1 MERYLVISPHTLED
15 CRVAIEH
22 FAKYNAGF
30 LTHFEWGCYDNDHN
44 AYAFIEAET
53 HEQALMAVPPLLRNK
68 AKAIRMVQ
76 LTPTA
81 ISEDIHTRAAG
92 KA

>member
-1 MERYLVISPHTLED
+1 MDRFLVISQHTLED
-15 CRVAIEH
+15 CRLAVEH

-30 LTHFEWGCYDNDHN
+30 LTHFEWGCYDKDHN

-53 HEQALMAVPPLLRNK
+53 HEQALLSVPPFLRQK
-68 AKAIRMVQ
+68 AKAIKVVEFSPKKVG
-76 LTPTA
+76 TGVH
-81 ISEDIHTRAAG
+81 E

>member
-1 MERYLVISPHTLED
+1 MERYLIISPHTLED
-15 CRVAIEH
+15 CRMAIEH

-44 AYAFIEAET
+44 AYAFVEAES
-53 HEQALMAVPPLLRNK
+53 HEQALMAVPPLLRSK
-68 AKAIRMVQ
+68 AKVIRIVR
-76 LTPTA
+76 LTPAA
-81 ISEDIHTRAAG
+81 ITEDIHTRAAG

>member
-1 MERYLVISPHTLED
+1 M
-15 CRVAIEH
+15 AAEH

-68 AKAIRMVQ
+68 ARVIRMVQ
-76 LTPTA
+76 LTPA
-81 ISEDIHTRAAG
+81 RAEENVHQRPPGNA
-92 KA
+92 